1 MQWVTQ
7 YLEEYYAAM
16 DQVTSPTSST
26 SIGMSW
32 SRPPTPLYKVNI
44 NKAIFLDHKAVS
56 ISIIIRDDRG

>member
-7 YLEEYYAAM
+7 YLEEYYVAM

-26 SIGMSW
+26 STGMSW
-32 SRPPTPLYKVNI
+32 SPPPTPLYKVNI
-44 NKAIFLDHKAVS
+44 NKAIFSNQKAVS